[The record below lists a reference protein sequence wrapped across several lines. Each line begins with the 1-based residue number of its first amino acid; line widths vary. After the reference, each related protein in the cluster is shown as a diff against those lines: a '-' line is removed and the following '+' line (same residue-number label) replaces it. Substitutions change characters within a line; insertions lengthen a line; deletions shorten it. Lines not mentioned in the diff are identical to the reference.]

1 MTNLLIKLFVKDNEN
16 PKDENV
22 RPKYAMLS
30 SITGI
35 VVNLLLSIFKLV
47 IGIVTNSMSI
57 ISDALNNV
65 TDTGSSIVTMIGF
78 KLSQK
83 EVDNEHPW
91 GHGRMEYITAFIVDI
106 LIILV
111 GVELLQNSV
120 DKIIHP
126 VMPTVNCVVIFLL
139 VVAILVKLWLF
150 VFYSKIAKRIDSSA
164 IKATAYDSISD
175 CVSTFVVL
183 FSSVISLIFG
193 ITIDGYVSILVA
205 IFILITGV
213 KALKET
219 IDILLGSKP
228 DKEFIDQISEFVKK
242 YPMIAGIHDIM
253 VHDYGPGRKI
263 VSFHAEV
270 PADANICEA
279 HDIIDELEQDMLKE
293 FKCITTIHMDPIVV
307 NDTKINEAKAS
318 VEKIVKEINE
328 NYSIHDFRMTD
339 GGKRINLIFD
349 LVIPRDDKIDKDAL
363 RKEIIEKVK
372 KIDSK
377 YYVVFTIEHLFV

>member
-253 VHDYGPGRKI
+253 DHDYGPGRKI

-307 NDTKINEAKAS
+307 NDAKINEAKAS

>member
-1 MTNLLIKLFVKDNEN
+1 MTSLLIKLFVKDNGN
-16 PKDENV
+16 PKDEKI

-35 VVNLLLSIFKLV
+35 VVNLFLSVFKLI

-65 TDTGSSIVTMIGF
+65 TDTGSSIVTMVGF

-126 VMPTVNCVVIFLL
+126 VMPTVNGVVIFLL

-150 VFYSKIAKRIDSSA
+150 VFYSKIAKKIDSSA

-228 DKEFIDQISEFVKK
+228 DKEFIDQISEFAGK

-279 HDIIDELEQDMLKE
+279 HDVIDELEQDMLRK

-307 NDTKINEAKAS
+307 NDEKINK
-318 VEKIVKEINE
+318 VKYLIEKIIKEINE

-349 LVIPRDDKIDKDAL
+349 LVIPRDDKIDKESL
-363 RKEIIEKVK
+363 KKEIINKIK
-372 KIDSK
+372 KIDTK
-377 YYVVFTIEHLFV
+377 YYAVFTIEYSFV